1 MFLKYLELSGFKSFP
16 DKTRLNFGRGM
27 TAVVGPNGSGKSNI
41 SDAVRWVLGE
51 MSTKAL
57 RGGKMEDV
65 IFNGTHLRHA
75 HGFAEVRICFDNSDR
90 ALAYDSDEVVV
101 SRKYYRNGDSDYRI
115 GEKTCRLKDINELF
129 MDTGL
134 GRDGYS
140 IIGQGKI
147 AEIVSAKPAQRRE
160 IFEEAAG
167 ISKFRY
173 RKEEAEK
180 SLSKADDN
188 LLRLRD
194 NLSSLEER
202 VGPLLE
208 QSEKAKKFLEYAEE
222 KKSLEISVW
231 MRSLH
236 RLKSQLAEQNSTI
249 GVYQTEYDALDADYN
264 DAENRINAL
273 YEELRDLD
281 ATVEQ
286 KREEISQ
293 NETAL
298 GELTAKAAVCQ
309 NDIEHNN
316 SEISRID
323 EEIASL
329 SSDGSESEA
338 AIELR
343 RKELDEKEAES
354 KKLFDEQQRLNS
366 LGESISAEKSA
377 AMEEKASL
385 EEKVSGI
392 DTELGH
398 ISVVLATAKNDK
410 AQYSERLEQ
419 LSLSASQKLALIDGY
434 KEELMEVNDLLEE
447 IEDKTESINN
457 SKAGMMMKRDL
468 RKNQLAALEEKR
480 NKIRREGENFAQ
492 RAKLLQDLERN
503 MEGFG
508 QSVKYVLDKG
518 AAGSLRGIL
527 EPVSKILSVDAKY
540 SLAVETAVGAALQN
554 IVVTDEDAAKKAIKM
569 LKEQGRG
576 RVTFLPLT
584 SVKGSRLDEKGL
596 SSCEGFIG
604 IGCDLVKNDS
614 KYDGIV
620 KSVLGRIVV
629 AEDLDCAVAIAKK
642 YGYKFRIVTLDG
654 QLVNAGGSLTGGSSV
669 KSAGLLSR
677 KQEIDELL
685 KKAAASEK
693 LLAEGEGE
701 YNKLKE
707 EISAMEADALATE
720 SELRTLSED
729 KIRAEGEKKRLL
741 MQISDAQAAGTEA
754 ETQRGILGK
763 AISEAE
769 SRIAEYE
776 GHLSDRTG
784 KKEKLLKEVSLIDE
798 KIAAIGEKE
807 AKNAA
812 DISAIAL
819 SDAIIRKDMEAIE
832 GAIAQLLESGEQ
844 RSEKIAVLNER
855 KATIADKNSALSAEI
870 KEIEDEKLCLGTLSE
885 DNRTEITALFA
896 QRQDFERRTTE
907 ERTAQKNT
915 VGRREEAS
923 VRLAKARA
931 HLDDMQKDYDR
942 IISQLWDEYA
952 ITYSMAEEIA
962 EEITE
967 PQKAQRRLSE
977 LRSKIKALGN
987 VNISAIEEFKEVSER
1002 YEFMK
1007 AQIEDAE
1014 KSRDELRG
1022 LIRSLMGQMR
1032 TIFLDRFTQIAG
1044 NFAVVF
1050 KELFG
1055 GGEAKLFLTD
1065 PDNVLDS
1072 GIEITVQPPGKIIN
1086 NLASLSGGEQT
1097 FVAIAIYFAI
1107 LKVRPAPFCI
1117 LDEIEAAL
1125 DEANVDRYADYLL
1138 RLTENTQFIAI
1149 THRRGTMEHADRL
1162 YGVTMQEEGV
1172 SKLLELTLAEV
1183 ENIDK

>member
-16 DKTRLNFGRGM
+16 DKTKLNFGRGM

-65 IFNGTHLRHA
+65 IFNGTHLRRA
-75 HGFAEVRICFDNSDR
+75 HGFAEVRICFDNTDR
-90 ALAYDSDEVVV
+90 ALPLDTDEVIV

-115 GEKTCRLKDINELF
+115 NEKTSRLKDINELF

-147 AEIVSAKPAQRRE
+147 SEIVSAKPNQRRE
-160 IFEEAAG
+160 IFEEASG

-180 SLSKADDN
+180 SLSRADEN

-194 NLSSLEER
+194 NLSALEER

-208 QSEKAKKFLEYAEE
+208 QSEKAKKFLELSEE
-222 KKSLEISVW
+222 KRSLEISVW
-231 MRSLH
+231 MRSLR
-236 RLKSQLAEQNSTI
+236 RLKAQLAEQSGTI
-249 GVYQTEYDALDADYN
+249 AVFQGEYDALDADYN

-273 YEELRDLD
+273 YEQLRDID
-281 ATVEQ
+281 TAVEE
-286 KREEISQ
+286 KREKISE
-293 NETAL
+293 NEAAL

-323 EEIASL
+323 EEISSL
-329 SSDGSESEA
+329 SSDSSEGDS

-343 RKELDEKEAES
+343 KKELEAKEAEA
-354 KKLFDEQQRLNS
+354 KKLSEKEDLLKKQ
-366 LGESISAEKSA
+366 GEEISAEKAAANGEKSA
-377 AMEEKASL
+377 IEA
-385 EEKVSGI
+385 KVSETE
-392 DTELGH
+392 TELGH
-398 ISVVLATAKNDK
+398 ISVVLATARNDK

-419 LSLSASQKLALIDGY
+419 LSLSASQKLSLIDGY
-434 KEELMEVNDLLEE
+434 KTELIEVNDLLEE

-468 RKNQLAALEEKR
+468 RKKQLAEMDEKR
-480 NKIRREGENFAQ
+480 SKIRRDADSFTQ
-492 RAKLLQDLERN
+492 KAKLLQDLERN

-508 QSVKYVLDKG
+508 QSVKYVLDRG

-554 IVVTDEDAAKKAIKM
+554 IVVTDEDAAKKAIRM

-584 SVKGSRLDEKGL
+584 SVKGNRLEERGL
-596 SSCEGFIG
+596 SDCEGFVG
-604 IGCDLVKNDS
+604 IGCDLVKNDP

-669 KSAGLLSR
+669 KSAGILSR
-677 KQEIDELL
+677 KQEIEELL
-685 KKAAASEK
+685 KKAAAAEK
-693 LLAEGEGE
+693 LLSDGEGD
-701 YNKLKE
+701 YNKLRE
-707 EISAMEADALATE
+707 EISAMEADSLATE

-741 MQISDAQAAGTEA
+741 MQISDAEAAGTEA
-754 ETQRGILGK
+754 ETQRGIFEK
-763 AISEAE
+763 AIAEAE
-769 SRIAEYE
+769 NRIGEYE
-776 GHLSDRTG
+776 ALLSERTER
-784 KKEKLLKEVSLIDE
+784 KNNLLAEISAADE
-798 KIAAIGEKE
+798 KISAVTEKE
-807 AKNAA
+807 SANLSE
-812 DISAIAL
+812 ISAIAL
-819 SDAIIRKDMEAIE
+819 SSAIVLKDMEAIE
-832 GAIAQLLESGEQ
+832 NAIAQLLENRGQ
-844 RSEKIAVLNER
+844 REEKIASLNER
-855 KATIADKNSALSAEI
+855 KALVADKNAALSDEI
-870 KEIEDEKLCLGTLSE
+870 KGIEDEKLRLSNLSE
-885 DNRTEITALFA
+885 ESRTEITALFA
-896 QRQDFERRTTE
+896 QRQDFEKNATD
-907 ERTAQKNT
+907 ERTAQKNI
-915 VGRREEAS
+915 VSRREEAS
-923 VRLAKARA
+923 VKLVKARTR
-931 HLDDMQKDYDR
+931 LDEMQVDYDR
-942 IISQLWDEYA
+942 IIGQLWDEYEM
-952 ITYSMAEEIA
+952 TYSRAEEVA

-977 LRSKIKALGN
+977 LRSKIKALGS
-987 VNISAIEEFKEVSER
+987 VNLSAIEEFKEVSER

-1007 AQIEDAE
+1007 TQIEDAE
-1014 KSRDELRG
+1014 KSRDELRS
-1022 LIRSLMGQMR
+1022 LIRNLMGQMR
-1032 TIFLDRFTQIAG
+1032 TIFLDRFTQISG
-1044 NFAVVF
+1044 NFTVVF

-1065 PDNVLDS
+1065 PDNVLES

-1183 ENIDK
+1183 ENIEK

>member
-51 MSTKAL
+51 QSTKAL

-90 ALAYDSDEVVV
+90 ALNFDSDEVIV
-101 SRKYYRNGDSDYRI
+101 SRKYYRNGESDYRI
-115 GEKTCRLKDINELF
+115 GEKSCRLKDINELF

-140 IIGQGKI
+140 LIGQGKI
-147 AEIVSAKPAQRRE
+147 AEIVGAKPNQRRE

-180 SLSKADDN
+180 SLSKADEN

-194 NLSSLEER
+194 NLSALEER

-231 MRSLH
+231 MRSLR

-249 GVYQTEYDALDADYN
+249 GIYQSEYDALDNDYN
-264 DAENRINAL
+264 DAENRINSL
-273 YEELRDLD
+273 YEQIRDLD
-281 ATVEQ
+281 STVEA
-286 KREEISQ
+286 KRDEISE
-293 NETAL
+293 NETAI
-298 GELTAKAAVCQ
+298 GELTAKAAVSQ
-309 NDIEHNN
+309 NDIEHNKT
-316 SEISRID
+316 EISRIE

-329 SSDGSESEA
+329 SSDGTEGEN

-343 RKELDEKEAES
+343 KKELEETEAKEKALSAE
-354 KKLFDEQQRLNS
+354 EERLNS
-366 LGESISAEKSA
+366 AVKDVLFEKASALGEKSA
-377 AMEEKASL
+377 VEAKISEAE
-385 EEKVSGI
+385 
-392 DTELGH
+392 TELGH
-398 ISVVLATAKNDK
+398 ISVVLATARNDK
-410 AQYSERLEQ
+410 AQYSDRLEQ
-419 LSLSASQKLALIDGY
+419 LSLSASQKLALVDGY
-434 KEELMEVNDLLEE
+434 KAELIEVNDLLEE
-447 IEDKTESINN
+447 IEDKTDSINN
-457 SKAGMMMKRDL
+457 TKAGMLMKRDL
-468 RKNQLAALEEKR
+468 RKNQLSAMEEKR
-480 NKIRREGENFAQ
+480 AKIRREAESFAQ

-518 AAGSLRGIL
+518 ASGALRGIL
-527 EPVSKILSVDAKY
+527 EPVSKILSVDAKF

-554 IVVTDEDAAKKAIKM
+554 VVVTDEDAAKKAIRL

-584 SVKGSRLDEKGL
+584 TIKGSKLEERGL
-596 SSCEGFIG
+596 SDCDGFIG
-604 IGCDLVKNDS
+604 IGSDLVKNDP
-614 KYDGIV
+614 KYNDVV

-629 AEDLDCAVAIAKK
+629 AEDLDSATAIAKK

-669 KSAGLLSR
+669 KSAGILSR
-677 KQEIDELL
+677 KQEIDELI
-685 KKAAASEK
+685 KKAEAAEK
-693 LLAEGEGE
+693 LLSDGEAD

-707 EISAMEADALATE
+707 EISAMEADSLATE

-729 KIRAEGEKKRLL
+729 RIRAEGEKKRLL
-741 MQISDAQAAGTEA
+741 IQISDAEAAGSEA
-754 ETQRGILGK
+754 ETQRTVLGK
-763 AISEAE
+763 AIEDAE
-769 SRIAEYE
+769 KRIGEYE
-776 GHLSDRTG
+776 KLLSERTG
-784 KKEKLLKEVSLIDE
+784 KKSALLSEVASIEEKLS
-798 KIAAIGEKE
+798 AIGEKE
-807 AKNAA
+807 AKNNSEL
-812 DISAIAL
+812 SALAL
-819 SDAIIRKDMEAIE
+819 NAAIIKKDKEAIE
-832 GAIAQLLESGEQ
+832 NAISQLLESRGQ
-844 RSEKIAVLNER
+844 REEKIASLNER
-855 KATIADKNSALSAEI
+855 KAMVIDKNEALSSEI
-870 KEIEDEKLCLGTLSE
+870 KEIEEEKLRLYNLSE
-885 DNRTEITALFA
+885 ENRNEITALFA

-907 ERTAQKNT
+907 ERAAQKNT

-923 VRLAKARA
+923 VKLAKARA

-942 IISQLWDEYA
+942 IIGQLWDEYS

-967 PQKAQRRLSE
+967 PQKAQRRLNE

-987 VNISAIEEFKEVSER
+987 INLDAIEEFKEVSER

-1007 AQIEDAE
+1007 SQIEDAE
-1014 KSRDELRG
+1014 KSRDELRN
-1022 LIRSLMGQMR
+1022 LIRNLMGQMR
-1032 TIFLDRFTQIAG
+1032 TIFVDRFTQIAG

-1055 GGEAKLFLTD
+1055 GGEAKLSLTD
-1065 PDNVLDS
+1065 PNNVLES
-1072 GIEITVQPPGKIIN
+1072 GIDITVQPPGKIIN

-1183 ENIDK
+1183 EKIDN

>member
-90 ALAYDSDEVVV
+90 SLSYDSDEVIV
-101 SRKYYRNGDSDYRI
+101 SRKYYRNGDSDYKI
-115 GEKTCRLKDINELF
+115 GDKTCRLKDINELF

-134 GRDGYS
+134 GKDGYS

-147 AEIVSAKPAQRRE
+147 AEIVSAKPNQRRE
-160 IFEEAAG
+160 IFEEASG

-180 SLSKADDN
+180 SLSKADEN

-194 NLSSLEER
+194 NLSALEER

-208 QSEKAKKFLEYAEE
+208 QSEKAKKFLELSEE

-236 RLKSQLAEQNSTI
+236 RLKSQLAEQSSTL
-249 GVYQTEYDALDADYN
+249 GVYQSEYDSLDKDYN

-273 YEELRDLD
+273 YERIKDLD
-281 ATVEQ
+281 ITVEE
-286 KREEISQ
+286 KRAKISE
-293 NETAL
+293 NESAL
-298 GELTAKAAVCQ
+298 GELTAKSAVCQ
-309 NDIEHNN
+309 NDIEHNET
-316 SEISRID
+316 EISRIE
-323 EEIASL
+323 EEISL
-329 SSDGSESEA
+329 LSADSSESDLALEQRKNELSAKQEEA
-338 AIELR
+338 DKLSE
-343 RKELDEKEAES
+343 EEK
-354 KKLFDEQQRLNS
+354 RLVAF
-366 LGESISAEKSA
+366 GEEISG
-377 AMEEKASL
+377 EKASVL
-385 EEKVSGI
+385 GEKASVEAKISEAEA
-392 DTELGH
+392 ELGH

-410 AQYSERLEQ
+410 VQYSERLEQ
-419 LSLSASQKLALIDGY
+419 LSLSANQKLALIDGY
-434 KEELMEVNDLLEE
+434 KTELIDVNDLLEE
-447 IEDKTESINN
+447 IEEKTGSINN
-457 SKAGMMMKRDL
+457 TKAGMLMKRDL
-468 RKNQLAALEEKR
+468 RKNQLSALEEKR
-480 NKIRREGENFAQ
+480 AKIRREADSFTQ
-492 RAKLLQDLERN
+492 RAKLLEDLERN

-508 QSVKYVLDKG
+508 PSVKFVLDKG
-518 AAGSLRGIL
+518 AAGALRGIL

-554 IVVTDEDAAKKAIKM
+554 VVVTDEDAAKKAIRL
-569 LKEQGRG
+569 LKDQGKG

-584 SVKGSRLDEKGL
+584 TVKGSKLEERGL
-596 SSCEGFIG
+596 SDCDGFIG
-604 IGCDLVKNDS
+604 IGSDLVKNDP
-614 KYDGIV
+614 KFDGVV

-629 AEDLDCAVAIAKK
+629 AEDLDSATAIAKK
-642 YGYKFRIVTLDG
+642 FGYKFRIVTLDG

-669 KSAGLLSR
+669 KSAGILSR

-685 KKAAASEK
+685 KKAAAAEK
-693 LLAEGEGE
+693 LLSDGEAE

-707 EISAMEADALATE
+707 EISAMEADSLATE

-741 MQISDAQAAGTEA
+741 MQISDAEAAGTEA
-754 ETQRGILGK
+754 ETQRNILGK
-763 AISEAE
+763 AIKDAE
-769 SRIAEYE
+769 SRISEYE
-776 GHLSDRTG
+776 GLLSERTG
-784 KKEKLLKEVSLIDE
+784 RKTSLLSEVSAIEGKLS
-798 KIAAIGEKE
+798 AIGEKE
-807 AKNAA
+807 AKNNT
-812 DISAIAL
+812 DLSSLAL
-819 SDAIIRKDMEAIE
+819 SAAIIKKDMEAIE
-832 GAIAQLLESGEQ
+832 TAISQLLENKDQ
-844 RSEKIAVLNER
+844 RGEKIASLNER
-855 KATIADKNSALSAEI
+855 KALVQDKNAALSEEI
-870 KEIEDEKLCLGTLSE
+870 KEIEDEKLRLSNLSE
-885 DNRTEITALFA
+885 ENRTEINALFA
-896 QRQDFERRTTE
+896 QRQDFERSATE
-907 ERTAQKNT
+907 ERTVQKNT
-915 VGRREEAS
+915 VGLREEAS
-923 VRLAKARA
+923 GKLIKARSR
-931 HLDDMQKDYDR
+931 LEEMQVDYDR
-942 IISQLWDEYA
+942 IIGQLWDEYEM
-952 ITYSMAEEIA
+952 TFSMAEEVA

-967 PQKAQRRLSE
+967 PQKAQRHLNE
-977 LRSKIKALGN
+977 IRSKIKALGN
-987 VNISAIEEFKEVSER
+987 VNVSAIEEFKEVSER

-1007 AQIEDAE
+1007 SQIEDAE

-1022 LIRSLMGQMR
+1022 LIRNLMGQMR

-1065 PDNVLDS
+1065 PDNILDS

-1183 ENIDK
+1183 ENIEK

>member
-75 HGFAEVRICFDNSDR
+75 HGFAEVRICFDNTDR
-90 ALAYDSDEVVV
+90 SLPLDSDEVVV
-101 SRKYYRNGDSDYRI
+101 SRKYYRNGESDYRI
-115 GEKTCRLKDINELF
+115 GDKSCRLKDINELF

-134 GRDGYS
+134 GKDGYS
-140 IIGQGKI
+140 LIGQGKI
-147 AEIVSAKPAQRRE
+147 SEIVSAKPNQRRE

-173 RKEEAEK
+173 RKEEAERN
-180 SLSKADDN
+180 LAKADDN

-194 NLSSLEER
+194 TLSALEER
-202 VGPLLE
+202 VAPLLE

-231 MRSLH
+231 MRSLR
-236 RLKSQLAEQNSTI
+236 RLKSQLAEQSSTI
-249 GVYQTEYDALDADYN
+249 GVYQSEYDALDSDYN
-264 DAENRINAL
+264 SAEERINAL
-273 YEELRDLD
+273 YEQIRTLD
-281 ATVEQ
+281 STVEE
-286 KREEISQ
+286 KREKIS
-293 NETAL
+293 ESESAI
-298 GELTAKAAVCQ
+298 GELTATAAVCQ
-309 NDIEHNN
+309 NDIEHNK
-316 SEISRID
+316 SEISRIE
-323 EEIASL
+323 EEISSL
-329 SSDGSESEA
+329 SSDSSESEE
-338 AIELR
+338 AIAFRKNELSE
-343 RKELDEKEAES
+343 KQLEKE
-354 KKLFDEQQRLNS
+354 KLSDEENLLREI
-366 LGESISAEKSA
+366 GERISAEKSA
-377 AMEEKASL
+377 IVAEKSAIEEKISN
-385 EEKVSGI
+385 S
-392 DTELGH
+392 TSELSH

-410 AQYSERLEQ
+410 AQYSERIEQ
-419 LSLSASQKLALIDGY
+419 LSLSASQKLSLID
-434 KEELMEVNDLLEE
+434 KLKTELTEVNDLLEE
-447 IEDKTESINN
+447 IEDKTDSINN
-457 SKAGMMMKRDL
+457 TKAGMIMKRDL
-468 RKNQLAALEEKR
+468 RKNQLSALEEKR
-480 NKIRREGENFAQ
+480 NKIYREAENFSQ

-508 QSVKYVLDKG
+508 PSVKFVLDKG
-518 AAGSLRGIL
+518 ASGALRGII
-527 EPVSKILSVDAKY
+527 EPVSKVLSVDPKY

-554 IVVTDEDAAKKAIKM
+554 IVVADEDAAKKAIRL

-584 SVKGSRLDEKGL
+584 TVKGNRLEERGL
-596 SSCEGFIG
+596 SDCDGFIG
-604 IGCDLVKNDS
+604 VGCDLVKNEPRF
-614 KYDGIV
+614 DGIV

-629 AEDLDCAVAIAKK
+629 AEDLDCATAIAKK
-642 YGYKFRIVTLDG
+642 FGYKFRIVTLDG

-677 KQEIDELL
+677 KQEIDELI
-685 KKAAASEK
+685 KKAAAAQK
-693 LLAEGEGE
+693 LLSDSDLD
-701 YNKLKE
+701 YQKLKE
-707 EISAMEADALATE
+707 EISAMEADSLATE

-741 MQISDAQAAGTEA
+741 MQISDAEAAGSEA
-754 ETQRGILGK
+754 ETQRTILEN
-763 AISEAE
+763 AIADSEK
-769 SRIAEYE
+769 RI
-776 GHLSDRTG
+776 SDY
-784 KKEKLLKEVSLIDE
+784 EKLLSEHSE
-798 KIAAIGEKE
+798 KKNALSKDISSVEEKLFAIGEKE
-807 AKNAA
+807 NENSQKL
-812 DISAIAL
+812 SSLAL
-819 SDAIIRKDMEAIE
+819 SAAIIQKDIEAIE
-832 GAIAQLLESGEQ
+832 NSISQLLENRDR
-844 RSEKIAVLNER
+844 RSEKIVALNER
-855 KATIADKNSALSAEI
+855 KALVADKNEALLTEI
-870 KEIEDEKLCLGTLSE
+870 NEIENEKLRLSE
-885 DNRTEITALFA
+885 LSEQSRTEISALYA

-907 ERTAQKNT
+907 ERTAQKDT

-923 VRLAKARA
+923 GRLIKARSR
-931 HLDDMQKDYDR
+931 LDEMQVDYDR
-942 IISQLWDEYA
+942 IIGQLWDEYEM
-952 ITYSMAEEIA
+952 TYSSAEKIA

-967 PQKAQRRLSE
+967 PQKAQRRLNE
-977 LRSKIKALGN
+977 LRSKIKALGP
-987 VNISAIEEFKEVSER
+987 VNLSAIEEFKEVSER

-1007 AQIEDAE
+1007 SQIEDSE
-1014 KSRDELRG
+1014 KSRDELRS
-1022 LIRSLMGQMR
+1022 LIRNLMGQMR
-1032 TIFLDRFTQIAG
+1032 TIFLDRFTCIAG

-1055 GGEAKLFLTD
+1055 GGEGKLSLTD
-1065 PDNVLDS
+1065 PDNVLES
-1072 GIEITVQPPGKIIN
+1072 GIDITVQPPGKIIN

-1172 SKLLELTLAEV
+1172 SKLLELTLSEV

>member
-16 DKTRLNFGRGM
+16 DKTKLNFGRGM

-65 IFNGTHLRHA
+65 IFNGTRLRRA
-75 HGFAEVRICFDNSDR
+75 HGFAEVRICFDNTDR
-90 ALAYDSDEVVV
+90 ALPLDTDEVIV

-115 GEKTCRLKDINELF
+115 NEKTSRLKDINELF

-147 AEIVSAKPAQRRE
+147 SEIVSAKPNQRRE
-160 IFEEAAG
+160 IFEEASG

-180 SLSKADDN
+180 SLSRADEN

-194 NLSSLEER
+194 NLSALEER

-208 QSEKAKKFLEYAEE
+208 QSEKAKKFLELSEE
-222 KKSLEISVW
+222 KRSLEISVW
-231 MRSLH
+231 MRSLR
-236 RLKSQLAEQNSTI
+236 RLKAQLAEQSGTI
-249 GVYQTEYDALDADYN
+249 AVFQGEYDALDADYN

-273 YEELRDLD
+273 YEQLRDID
-281 ATVEQ
+281 TAVEE
-286 KREEISQ
+286 KREKISE
-293 NETAL
+293 NEAAL

-329 SSDGSESEA
+329 SSDSSEGDS

-343 RKELDEKEAES
+343 KKELEAKEAEAAELS
-354 KKLFDEQQRLNS
+354 EKEGLLKKQ
-366 LGESISAEKSA
+366 GEEISAEKAAANGEKSA
-377 AMEEKASL
+377 IEA
-385 EEKVSGI
+385 KVSETE
-392 DTELGH
+392 TELGH
-398 ISVVLATAKNDK
+398 ISVVLATARNDK

-419 LSLSASQKLALIDGY
+419 LSLSASQKLSLIDGY
-434 KEELMEVNDLLEE
+434 KTELIEVNDLLEE

-468 RKNQLAALEEKR
+468 RKKQLAEMDEKR
-480 NKIRREGENFAQ
+480 NKIRRDADSFTQ
-492 RAKLLQDLERN
+492 KAKLLQDLERN

-508 QSVKYVLDKG
+508 QSVKYVLDRG

-554 IVVTDEDAAKKAIKM
+554 IVVTDEDAAKKAIRM

-584 SVKGSRLDEKGL
+584 SVKGNRLEERGL
-596 SSCEGFIG
+596 SDCEGFVG
-604 IGCDLVKNDS
+604 IGCDLVKNDP

-669 KSAGLLSR
+669 KSAGILSR
-677 KQEIDELL
+677 KQEIEELL
-685 KKAAASEK
+685 KKAAAAEK
-693 LLAEGEGE
+693 LLSDGEGD
-701 YNKLKE
+701 YNKLRE
-707 EISAMEADALATE
+707 EISAMEADSLATE

-754 ETQRGILGK
+754 ETQRGIFEK
-763 AISEAE
+763 AIAEAE
-769 SRIAEYE
+769 NRIGEYE
-776 GHLSDRTG
+776 ALLSERTER
-784 KKEKLLKEVSLIDE
+784 KNRLLAEISAADE
-798 KIAAIGEKE
+798 KIAAVTEKE
-807 AKNAA
+807 SANLSE
-812 DISAIAL
+812 ISAIAL
-819 SDAIIRKDMEAIE
+819 SSAIVLKDMEAIE
-832 GAIAQLLESGEQ
+832 NAIAQLLENRGQ
-844 RSEKIAVLNER
+844 REEKIASLNER
-855 KATIADKNSALSAEI
+855 KALVADKNAALSDEI
-870 KEIEDEKLCLGTLSE
+870 KGIEDEKLRLSNLSE
-885 DNRTEITALFA
+885 ESRTEITALFA
-896 QRQDFERRTTE
+896 QRQDFEKNATD
-907 ERTAQKNT
+907 ERTAQKNI
-915 VGRREEAS
+915 VSRREEAS
-923 VRLAKARA
+923 VKLVKARTR
-931 HLDDMQKDYDR
+931 LDEMQVDYDR
-942 IISQLWDEYA
+942 IIGQLWDEYEM
-952 ITYSMAEEIA
+952 TYSRAEEVA

-977 LRSKIKALGN
+977 LRSKIKALGS
-987 VNISAIEEFKEVSER
+987 VNLSAIEEFKEVSER

-1007 AQIEDAE
+1007 TQIEDAE
-1014 KSRDELRG
+1014 KSRDELRS
-1022 LIRSLMGQMR
+1022 LIRNLMGQMR
-1032 TIFLDRFTQIAG
+1032 TIFLDRFTQISG
-1044 NFAVVF
+1044 NFTVVF

-1065 PDNVLDS
+1065 PDNVLES

-1183 ENIDK
+1183 ENIEK

>member
-75 HGFAEVRICFDNSDR
+75 HGFAEVRICFDNTDR
-90 ALAYDSDEVVV
+90 ALAYDSDEVLV
-101 SRKYYRNGDSDYRI
+101 SRKYYRNGDSDYKI
-115 GEKTCRLKDINELF
+115 GDKTCRLKDINELF

-147 AEIVSAKPAQRRE
+147 AEIVSAKPNQRRE
-160 IFEEAAG
+160 IFEEASG

-180 SLSKADDN
+180 SLSKADEN

-194 NLSSLEER
+194 NLSALEER

-208 QSEKAKKFLEYAEE
+208 QSEKAKKFLELSEE

-231 MRSLH
+231 MRTLR
-236 RLKSQLAEQNSTI
+236 RLKSQLAEQSSTI
-249 GVYQTEYDALDADYN
+249 GVYQSEYDSLDEDYN
-264 DAENRINAL
+264 KAESRINAL
-273 YEELRDLD
+273 YEQIRNLD
-281 ATVEQ
+281 VTVDE
-286 KREEISQ
+286 KREKISENEI
-293 NETAL
+293 AL
-298 GELTAKAAVCQ
+298 GELTAKSAVCQ
-309 NDIEHNN
+309 NDIEHNKTEIARIEE
-316 SEISRID
+316 EIS
-323 EEIASL
+323 AL
-329 SSDGSESEA
+329 SSDSSEGES
-338 AIELR
+338 AIELKKGELSA
-343 RKELDEKEAES
+343 KEEEAAKLSEEEKV
-354 KKLFDEQQRLNS
+354 LLS
-366 LGESISAEKSA
+366 LGEEISSEKAAANGEKS
-377 AMEEKASL
+377 EL
-385 EEKVSGI
+385 EAKISEAE
-392 DTELGH
+392 TELGH
-398 ISVVLATAKNDK
+398 ISVVLATARNDK

-419 LSLSASQKLALIDGY
+419 LSLSASQKLALVDGY
-434 KEELMEVNDLLEE
+434 KAELIDVNDLLEE
-447 IEDKTESINN
+447 IEDKTDSINN
-457 SKAGMMMKRDL
+457 TKAGMLMKRDL
-468 RKNQLAALEEKR
+468 RKNQLASLEEKR
-480 NKIRREGENFAQ
+480 AKIQREADSFTQ

-508 QSVKYVLDKG
+508 PSVKFVLDKG
-518 AAGSLRGIL
+518 AAGALRGIL
-527 EPVSKILSVDAKY
+527 DPVSKILSVDSKF

-554 IVVTDEDAAKKAIKM
+554 IVVTDEDAAKKAIRL

-584 SVKGSRLDEKGL
+584 TIKGSRLEERGL
-596 SSCEGFIG
+596 SDCDGFIG
-604 IGCDLVKNDS
+604 IGSDLVKNDP

-629 AEDLDCAVAIAKK
+629 AEDLDSATAIAKK
-642 YGYKFRIVTLDG
+642 FGYKFRIVTLDG

-669 KSAGLLSR
+669 KSAGILSR

-685 KKAAASEK
+685 KKAAAAEK
-693 LLAEGEGE
+693 LLSDGEAD

-707 EISAMEADALATE
+707 EISAMEADSLATE
-720 SELRTLSED
+720 SELRTLAED

-741 MQISDAQAAGTEA
+741 IQISDAEAAGTEA
-754 ETQRGILGK
+754 ETQRNILGK
-763 AISEAE
+763 AIKDAE
-769 SRIAEYE
+769 NRIGEY
-776 GHLSDRTG
+776 
-784 KKEKLLKEVSLIDE
+784 EKLLSERNELKTALLGEVSSIDA
-798 KIAAIGEKE
+798 KISAIGEKE
-807 AKNAA
+807 SKNGS
-812 DISAIAL
+812 DLSALAL
-819 SDAIIRKDMEAIE
+819 SAAIIKKDIEAIE
-832 GAIAQLLESGEQ
+832 NAISQLLESRGQ
-844 RSEKIAVLNER
+844 REEKVSALNER
-855 KATIADKNSALSAEI
+855 KALVIDKNNALSEEI
-870 KEIEDEKLCLGTLSE
+870 KEIEDEKLRLSE
-885 DNRTEITALFA
+885 ASEKSRTEISALYG
-896 QRQDFERRTTE
+896 QRQDFERCATE
-907 ERTAQKNT
+907 ERTAQKDT

-923 VRLAKARA
+923 GKLIKARTR
-931 HLDDMQKDYDR
+931 LDEMQVDYDR
-942 IISQLWDEYA
+942 IIGQLWDEYEM
-952 ITYSMAEEIA
+952 TYSAAEEVA

-967 PQKAQRRLSE
+967 PQKAQRRLGE
-977 LRSKIKALGN
+977 IRSKIKALGSIN
-987 VNISAIEEFKEVSER
+987 VDAIEEFKEVSER

-1007 AQIEDAE
+1007 SQIEDAE

-1022 LIRSLMGQMR
+1022 LIRNLMGQMR

-1172 SKLLELTLAEV
+1172 SKLLELTLSEV
-1183 ENIDK
+1183 ESIEK

>member
-75 HGFAEVRICFDNSDR
+75 HGFAEVRICFDNTDR
-90 ALAYDSDEVVV
+90 SLPLDTDEVVV
-101 SRKYYRNGDSDYRI
+101 SRKYYRNGESDYRI
-115 GEKTCRLKDINELF
+115 GDKSCRLKDINELF

-134 GRDGYS
+134 GKDGYS
-140 IIGQGKI
+140 LIGQGKI
-147 AEIVSAKPAQRRE
+147 AEIVGAKPNQRRE
-160 IFEEAAG
+160 IFEEASG

-173 RKEEAEK
+173 RKDEAEK
-180 SLSKADDN
+180 SLAKADDN

-194 NLSSLEER
+194 NLSALEER
-202 VGPLLE
+202 VAPLLE
-208 QSEKAKKFLEYAEE
+208 QSEKAKKFLEYADE

-231 MRSLH
+231 MRSLR
-236 RLKSQLAEQNSTI
+236 RLKSQLAEQNSSI
-249 GVYQTEYDALDADYN
+249 GVYQSEYDSLDSDYN

-273 YEELRDLD
+273 YEQIRGLDFSTTEKRDL
-281 ATVEQ
+281 
-286 KREEISQ
+286 ISQ
-293 NETAL
+293 NDAKI
-298 GELTAKAAVCQ
+298 GELTAKAAVAL
-309 NDIEHNN
+309 NDIEHNK

-323 EEIASL
+323 EEISSL
-329 SSDGSESEA
+329 SEDSSENELTINLRKKELSDKNLEAEKLSEKENL
-338 AIELR
+338 LR
-343 RKELDEKEAES
+343 LTEKEILDEKSLANSEKIAVDEEIS
-354 KKLFDEQQRLNS
+354 KADN
-366 LGESISAEKSA
+366 
-377 AMEEKASL
+377 
-385 EEKVSGI
+385 
-392 DTELGH
+392 ELRH
-398 ISVVLATAKNDK
+398 ISVVLATAKNDET
-410 AQYSERLEQ
+410 QYTERLEQ
-419 LSLSASQKLALIDGY
+419 LSLSANQKLALIDGY
-434 KEELMEVNDLLEE
+434 EAELMEVNDLLEE

-457 SKAGMMMKRDL
+457 TKAGMQMKRDL
-468 RKNQLAALEEKR
+468 RKNQLAAMDEKR
-480 NKIRREGENFAQ
+480 NKIRREADSFAQ

-508 QSVKYVLDKG
+508 PSVKFVLDKG
-518 AAGSLRGIL
+518 ASGALRGIL
-527 EPVSKILSVDAKY
+527 EPVSKILSVDPKY

-554 IVVTDEDAAKKAIKM
+554 IVVSDEDAAKKAIRL

-584 SVKGSRLDEKGL
+584 TIKGNRLDEKGL
-596 SSCEGFIG
+596 SDCDGFIG
-604 IGCDLVKNDS
+604 VGCDLVKNDP
-614 KYDGIV
+614 KFDGVV

-629 AEDLDCAVAIAKK
+629 AEDLDSATSIAKK
-642 YGYKFRIVTLDG
+642 FGYKFRIVTLDG

-677 KQEIDELL
+677 KQEIDDLL
-685 KKAAASEK
+685 KKASNAEK
-693 LLAEGEGE
+693 LLSDSDSD
-701 YNKLKE
+701 YIKLKE
-707 EISAMEADALATE
+707 EISAMDADSLATE

-741 MQISDAQAAGTEA
+741 MQISDATAAGSEA
-754 ETQRGILGK
+754 ETQRTILEN
-763 AISEAE
+763 AIEDAKK
-769 SRIAEYE
+769 RIAEYE
-776 GHLSDRTG
+776 KLTEENSEHKTS
-784 KKEKLLKEVSLIDE
+784 LLKKLSLSE
-798 KIAAIGEKE
+798 NKLSEIAQKE
-807 AKNAA
+807 NKNNSE
-812 DISAIAL
+812 ISTLAL
-819 SDAIIRKDMEAIE
+819 DMAIIRKDIE
-832 GAIAQLLESGEQ
+832 NIENAIAQLLENREQ
-844 RSEKIAVLNER
+844 RDEKVSYLNER
-855 KATIADKNSALSAEI
+855 KALVIDKNSALSEEV
-870 KEIEDEKLCLGTLSE
+870 KEIEDEKLRLTELSE
-885 DNRTEITALFA
+885 NTRTEISAIFA

-907 ERTAQKNT
+907 ERTAQKDT
-915 VGRREEAS
+915 VARREEAS
-923 VRLAKARA
+923 GRLIKARSR
-931 HLDDMQKDYDR
+931 LDEMQVDYDR
-942 IISQLWDEYA
+942 IIGQLWDEYEM
-952 ITYSMAEEIA
+952 TYSSAEEIA

-967 PQKAQRRLSE
+967 PQKAQRRLNE
-977 LRSKIKALGN
+977 LRSKIKALGP
-987 VNISAIEEFKEVSER
+987 VNLSAIEEFKEVSER

-1007 AQIEDAE
+1007 SQIEDAE
-1014 KSRDELRG
+1014 NSRDELRS
-1022 LIRSLMGQMR
+1022 LIRNLMGQMR
-1032 TIFLDRFTQIAG
+1032 TIFLDQFTLIAG
-1044 NFAVVF
+1044 NFTVIF

-1055 GGEAKLFLTD
+1055 GGEAKLSLTD
-1065 PDNVLDS
+1065 PDNVLES

-1125 DEANVDRYADYLL
+1125 DESNVDRYADYLL